1 MTGRYA
7 RIMADLEDGIDFKT
21 IAKKY
26 GTDKATINVYNKAR
40 THTLTVY
47 IPPAPLQ
54 EPRPEAELPIVDLY
68 RAGHDIEEIAR
79 MKHINVQA
87 VSWELEVARVTKRG
101 TWTVHIPTD
110 DEVDQIVAL
119 YSAGESARL
128 IARRFRMSEFRVRK
142 YLELRNVQA
151 PLKGIYAL
159 TEGKHVKADQEIVL
173 PAQGLRSED
182 VLIEDM
188 MTKLDSPEVLV
199 AFGAGT
205 SLVVSNLVADATAP
219 VTANSAMTAT
229 CGGMISRKEQ

>member
-159 TEGKHVKADQEIVL
+159 TEADWLDIARMYGEGMTLSQIGAYYHVAAETLSERLKQRGVHIL
-173 PAQGLRSED
+173 TRSE
-182 VLIEDM
+182 V
-188 MTKLDSPEVLV
+188 TKKRRRR
-199 AFGAGT
+199 
-205 SLVVSNLVADATAP
+205 
-219 VTANSAMTAT
+219 
-229 CGGMISRKEQ
+229 RKGNKS